1 MTHFWRSRMAL
12 NSWALAKVT
21 KAWKGRSDGDGS
33 VFGGGKG
40 QLWSKMME
48 QRAHCNTTPVS
59 PFTMYPQMPPLYQ
72 NVPTNTTSI
81 SQSSYKYHPCITVH
95 HVPTNTT
102 CVSESTQKYHL
113 YVSSYKQGT
122 FNCAILESEIGGSGD
137 PRWNWESER
146 GRKVLLLFAKWSKR
160 TIEMQE
166 VYILPLK
173 KPGLWHLSRL
183 SKKSNI
189 SFNKRK

>member
-1 MTHFWRSRMAL
+1 MDQFLVEAR
-12 NSWALAKVT
+12 
-21 KAWKGRSDGDGS
+21 GS
-33 VFGGGKG
+33 FDPKW
-40 QLWSKMME
+40 WSSTC
-48 QRAHCNTTPVS
+48 RAHCNTTPVS

-72 NVPTNTTSI
+72 KVPTNTISI

-122 FNCAILESEIGGSGD
+122 FNCAIPESEIGGSGD

-160 TIEMQE
+160 TIERQE

-173 KPGLWHLSRL
+173 KPGLRHLSRL
-183 SKKSNI
+183 SKKLTI
-189 SFNKRK
+189 RLKKRK